1 MTEQDKRKEECN
13 IEFEE
18 CMDKSL
24 SEEYHQLWHLAWIG
38 GIAASVMGIALWLS
52 PWVFDSVQDPE
63 ALYRW
68 AIIKFPQAFVTIFIL
83 LGSGALAD
91 LIFPGHLLK
100 RVIHEPIASAI
111 VIASLFLSVALT
123 LM

>member
-1 MTEQDKRKEECN
+1 MADEEKKNTCEQ
-13 IEFEE
+13 EFKE
-18 CMDKSL
+18 CMNETL
-24 SEEYHQLWHLAWIG
+24 TQEYHQLWHLAWIG
-38 GIAASVMGIALWLS
+38 AIAFSIMGIALWFS

-68 AIIKFPQAFVTIFIL
+68 AIIKFPQAFVTVFIL
-83 LGSGALAD
+83 LGSVALAD
-91 LIFPGHLLK
+91 LVFPGDLLK
-100 RVIHEPIASAI
+100 RVIHEPIAAAI